1 MVLEYISIG
10 LAIVAGIAATI
21 AYIYRRGISQGIDTA
36 CGKRIENKIDA
47 MQKEGDTIHNEL
59 KSEMKTISSKV
70 DHLVGSFDTFLKL
83 NTHK

>member
-1 MVLEYISIG
+1 MFLEIISIG

-36 CGKRIENKIDA
+36 CGKRIEQKIDA
-47 MQKEGDTIHNEL
+47 MQTEGDTIHNEL
-59 KSEMKTISSKV
+59 KSEMKTVSSKV

-83 NTHK
+83 KTHK